1 MDWEKDHL
9 IDVTVV
15 RADSKA
21 ETRPDSPDV
30 PDFSLVHLVVL
41 LSAWA
46 ADADPG
52 S

>member
-1 MDWEKDHL
+1 MDWEKDQL
-9 IDVTVV
+9 IDLTDV
-15 RADSKA
+15 RADKQGRDK
-21 ETRPDSPDV
+21 TRQPDV